1 MIQTEYLPK
10 TDKEY
15 LQTIDNDF
23 LLKAL
28 KPYSSKEA
36 VYLQEASVLG
46 KLGSDSN
53 YIVQG
58 KFSIESPCYVDE
70 TGHFN
75 AVEFVMCYNQIV
87 AVSLAYATQ
96 HKLLLC
102 LEDLTVEEF
111 YILYMSGIYIT
122 RLEST
127 YKSLINPQ
135 EFSCKLE
142 FIKERKR
149 SRLSILKTLVEFSD
163 PQGGIASGKVDL
175 AIKYS

>member
-1 MIQTEYLPK
+1 MIQTEYLQK
-10 TDKEY
+10 
-15 LQTIDNDF
+15 IDNDF
-23 LLKAL
+23 LLKTL
-28 KPYSSKEA
+28 QPYSSKEA
-36 VYLQEASVLG
+36 VYLQEVSVLSLG

-75 AVEFVMCYNQIV
+75 AVEFVICYNQIM

-96 HKLLLC
+96 NKLLLC
-102 LEDLTVEEF
+102 LQDLTVEEF
-111 YILYMSGIYIT
+111 YILFMSGTYIT

-127 YKSLINPQ
+127 YKSLINPK
-135 EFSCKLE
+135 EFSCKFE
-142 FIKERKR
+142 VIMERKR

-163 PQGGIASGKVDL
+163 RQGGIALGQVDL
-175 AIKYS
+175 ALKHS

>member
-1 MIQTEYLPK
+1 MIQTEYLQK
-10 TDKEY
+10 
-15 LQTIDNDF
+15 IDNDF

-36 VYLQEASVLG
+36 VYLQEASVLSLG
-46 KLGSDSN
+46 KLRSNSN

-75 AVEFVMCYNQIV
+75 GVEFVICYNQIG

-96 HKLLLC
+96 NKLLLC
-102 LEDLTVEEF
+102 LQDLTVEDF

-127 YKSLINPQ
+127 YKSLINPK
-135 EFSCKLE
+135 EFSCKFE
-142 FIKERKR
+142 VIKERKG

-175 AIKYS
+175 AIKHS

>member
-1 MIQTEYLPK
+1 MIQTEDLPK

-15 LQTIDNDF
+15 LEKIDNDF

-75 AVEFVMCYNQIV
+75 AVEFVMCYNQIG

-96 HKLLLC
+96 NKLLLC
-102 LEDLTVEEF
+102 LEDLTVE
-111 YILYMSGIYIT
+111 
-122 RLEST
+122 
-127 YKSLINPQ
+127 
-135 EFSCKLE
+135 
-142 FIKERKR
+142 
-149 SRLSILKTLVEFSD
+149 
-163 PQGGIASGKVDL
+163 
-175 AIKYS
+175 